1 MATGVADCYYNVV
14 DLPAGGSFRFRVA
27 CVNKAGQGPY
37 SSVSQL
43 VRLEPSG
50 RCFQHPDRTGTS
62 QIKVQNFNF
71 VFTKIDLCSFFST
84 VLFVFYLLLF

>member
-37 SSVSQL
+37 SNLSEVVSLDVSGMYYVNANIGLLSVYFRKSCL
-43 VRLEPSG
+43 IR
-50 RCFQHPDRTGTS
+50 
-62 QIKVQNFNF
+62 IK
-71 VFTKIDLCSFFST
+71 LLSM
-84 VLFVFYLLLF
+84 YLTMYRY